1 MSGAPLNREFSKEVV
16 VSAEG
21 TAKFETAKSTSD
33 TSLTPDGDEPTEDE
47 KASLTHVAESLPLS
61 AWLVAVVE
69 FCERFTFYGIS
80 GLFQNYIQRPHDG
93 SLGRGALGMGQ
104 RAATG
109 LNTFFQFWAYVTPI
123 LGAIIADQYLG
134 RYNTILIF
142 CFVYMA
148 GLLILFATSLPMPLD
163 NGSGIGGFITAI
175 IIIGLGTG
183 GIKSNVAPLIA
194 DQYTRKKMAIH
205 TNDKGHRVILDP
217 ALT

>member
-1 MSGAPLNREFSKEVV
+1 MSGAPLSKQLSKEVAI
-16 VSAEG
+16 VSHDNPKLENIKSSSGAST
-21 TAKFETAKSTSD
+21 TA
-33 TSLTPDGDEPTEDE
+33 DGEEPTDDE
-47 KASLTHVAESLPLS
+47 KATLTHVAESLPLS
-61 AWLVAVVE
+61 AWLVAIVE

-80 GLFQNYIQRPHDG
+80 GLFQNYVQRPRDG

-104 RAATG
+104 QAATG
-109 LNTFFQFWAYVTPI
+109 LTTFFQFWAYVTPI

-148 GLLILFATSLPMPLD
+148 GLLILFATALPMPLA
-163 NGSGIGGFITAI
+163 NGAGIGGFIVGI

-194 DQYTRKKMAIH
+194 DQYTRKKMAVH
-205 TNDKGHRVILDP
+205 TTPKGERVILDP